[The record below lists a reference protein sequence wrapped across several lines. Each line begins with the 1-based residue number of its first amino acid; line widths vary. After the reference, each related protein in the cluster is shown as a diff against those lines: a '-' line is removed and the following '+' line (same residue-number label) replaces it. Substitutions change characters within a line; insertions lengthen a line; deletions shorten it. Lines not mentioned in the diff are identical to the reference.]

1 MIGGAW
7 PRPPLSSSPLD
18 TDLGRGLTSPEL
30 KELRILSLLKY
41 LYIQILQNSY
51 IVFGSNAA

>member
-30 KELRILSLLKY
+30 KELRILSLLKICIQTD
-41 LYIQILQNSY
+41 YIAKI
-51 IVFGSNAA
+51 I